1 MPIQKVGG
9 VSIAGAIAAAG
20 TTPSAAGAWD
30 PRLNAQTVDFD
41 RDAFTRFIADK
52 GYAVTWEKAVLC
64 PNVPPGGL
72 APRDHAINCQ
82 LCDNGLGFLYVDP
95 IDTRMLMQGMKLNQ
109 SFFAHGRWDMG
120 NMMVTAEPE
129 FQINYWDRLTLCNGV
144 SRFTERVTRQR
155 GETSDKLKYA
165 ALSVEYLAWVNRS
178 GALVTFTVDNEFS
191 LSADGSEIVWTSD
204 QPDAGCLYSVSYKF
218 RPRYVVLDLIH
229 HHRDSTIKG
238 THYEFP
244 VQAVAKLDY
253 LIRDESKD
261 APQTV
266 DDSPFPTR

>member
-1 MPIQKVGG
+1 MAIQKVGG
-9 VSIAGAIAAAG
+9 VSIVGAIDFG
-20 TTPSAAGAWD
+20 GGTPSAPGEWD
-30 PRLNAQTVDFD
+30 PRLTGQTVDFD

-64 PNVPPGGL
+64 PNVPTGGL
-72 APRDHAINCQ
+72 APRDHALSCRI
-82 LCDNGLGFLYVDP
+82 CDNGLGFVYVDP
-95 IDTRMLMQGMKLNQ
+95 LPTKMLMQGIRLNQ
-109 SFFAHGRWDMG
+109 SYYAYGRWDMG

-144 SRFTERVTRQR
+144 SRFTERVVRQR
-155 GETSDKLKYA
+155 ESTSDKLKYA
-165 ALSVEYLAWVNRS
+165 ALCVEYLAWVNRD

-191 LSADGSEIVWTSD
+191 ISADGSSIVWTSN
-204 QPDAGCLYSVSYKF
+204 QPDAGCTYSISYKF
-218 RPRYVVLDLIH
+218 RPRYVVLDLVH

-244 VQAVAKLDY
+244 VQAVAKLDF

-261 APQTV
+261 AAETV
-266 DDSPFPTR
+266 DDNPFPK